1 MSSLP
6 LRYAHGNVLFGRGDE
21 RVALFRL
28 ETVSY
33 PFLSERMKTLW
44 FMRLAKL
51 AFSVEADFSLWRVNR
66 LYPVEQYVEQAGG
79 LFDDRY
85 GSELGWQE
93 FLEGH
98 ERYLAGSQKWV
109 PELYLGVSLKPPPPQ
124 RLGGSLLRQADRARR
139 RLEDLAGV
147 NAAQPVSG
155 SELTGLLAAEERI
168 FERVR
173 RALGNLRDRPVARRA
188 TTRELQW
195 LLRRTPC
202 RGVAEPRMDPHWR
215 PGALVIES
223 EEDDTERHYEPRET
237 DFLRLLNAPRLEE
250 ERSLVIDAEE
260 CRTHQAMLAVGGF
273 PEEAIFPGPRAEL
286 LFAPLE
292 GVDFPVDAT
301 LHLRWTANRAAI
313 SQVKKKILEADNTFA
328 EEQKG
333 QHGATWQTEENRVI
347 ARELDAYLQSE
358 GRPPLLEA
366 TILIAVGA
374 DSPEECERRVEA
386 LRGEYGTVELHRP
399 LGLQSAL
406 YDDHLPRAGGATVGD
421 YYEVVTIE
429 QFAAT
434 MPIASHHVGSE
445 RGVYIGEATGGSA
458 QPVLFDP
465 TEAST
470 AGRATAMLMVGT
482 PGSGK
487 TVGSELLAFVAE
499 RRGSL
504 VVTVDPKPDHGLDR
518 VKALAG
524 RVSIIELSG
533 EERYRGLLDP
543 LRIAAPSLRED
554 LTASYL
560 MELLPQAPPAWE
572 THVRRAVKDA
582 IAQDSQS
589 SLDVLERLRL
599 RGHSDATD
607 AFEALEVWAD
617 SGLGR
622 LAFSPGAVRGRDDA
636 ERAVTTIRAD
646 ALTLPVREAQRKDW
660 APSERLAVATLKLV
674 ATYAMRLASD
684 PSRHAVVLLD
694 EAWMLLESQDGRRLV
709 DRLARLGRSQNV
721 TLILA
726 TQRLGDVG
734 EVEELVGTRMIFKIE
749 TPGEAKRALTLLG
762 LDEEDEGLVQ
772 RLRDYEKGLCLM
784 RDIND
789 RVAEVQIELVY
800 DDLLHQ
806 LDTSPGATRLREE
819 QVEAAA

>member
-1 MSSLP
+1 
-6 LRYAHGNVLFGRGDE
+6 
-21 RVALFRL
+21 
-28 ETVSY
+28 
-33 PFLSERMKTLW
+33 
-44 FMRLAKL
+44 
-51 AFSVEADFSLWRVNR
+51 
-66 LYPVEQYVEQAGG
+66 
-79 LFDDRY
+79 
-85 GSELGWQE
+85 
-93 FLEGH
+93 
-98 ERYLAGSQKWV
+98 
-109 PELYLGVSLKPPPPQ
+109 
-124 RLGGSLLRQADRARR
+124 
-139 RLEDLAGV
+139 
-147 NAAQPVSG
+147 
-155 SELTGLLAAEERI
+155 
-168 FERVR
+168 
-173 RALGNLRDRPVARRA
+173 
-188 TTRELQW
+188 
-195 LLRRTPC
+195 
-202 RGVAEPRMDPHWR
+202 
-215 PGALVIES
+215 
-223 EEDDTERHYEPRET
+223 
-237 DFLRLLNAPRLEE
+237 
-250 ERSLVIDAEE
+250 
-260 CRTHQAMLAVGGF
+260 
-273 PEEAIFPGPRAEL
+273 
-286 LFAPLE
+286 
-292 GVDFPVDAT
+292 
-301 LHLRWTANRAAI
+301 
-313 SQVKKKILEADNTFA
+313 
-328 EEQKG
+328 
-333 QHGATWQTEENRVI
+333 
-347 ARELDAYLQSE
+347 
-358 GRPPLLEA
+358 
-366 TILIAVGA
+366 
-374 DSPEECERRVEA
+374 
-386 LRGEYGTVELHRP
+386 
-399 LGLQSAL
+399 
-406 YDDHLPRAGGATVGD
+406 
-421 YYEVVTIE
+421 
-429 QFAAT
+429 
-434 MPIASHHVGSE
+434 
-445 RGVYIGEATGGSA
+445 
-458 QPVLFDP
+458 
-465 TEAST
+465 
-470 AGRATAMLMVGT
+470 
-482 PGSGK
+482 
-487 TVGSELLAFVAE
+487 
-499 RRGSL
+499 
-504 VVTVDPKPDHGLDR
+504 VDPKPDHGLDR